1 MTSQEDLIEITML
14 LVGLTRPQA
23 VEYLMERQYNQLNH
37 EQAMAA
43 IKEKSWLWSQE
54 GK

>member
-1 MTSQEDLIEITML
+1 MTSQEDMIEITML

-23 VEYLMERQYNQLNH
+23 VEYLMERQYNQMNH
-37 EQAMAA
+37 AQAMEA
-43 IKEKSWLWSQE
+43 IKEKSWLWPQE